1 MPDLSF
7 IYRTVNE
14 HGYRTFHFGKEMVAY
29 WNWCPACDYAMARAC
44 LDEESRTHFYRIGY
58 QGS

>member
-29 WNWCPACDYAMARAC
+29 WNWCPTMQWRGLALMKKA
-44 LDEESRTHFYRIGY
+44 ERTFT
-58 QGS
+58 GSDTKAAS